1 MGITGLA
8 LSGRC
13 ASKSARFVSG
23 IPGTLLAQMAN
34 MMSVIPPIALA
45 LLAVSACAG
54 QAEYIGPTKI
64 PRTEE
69 NERILQRVEEYRLA
83 VEQRDAG
90 KLLAMADPEYWEDS
104 GTPTGADD
112 YGYDRLREVLTGRF
126 QAAESIRYSL
136 RYMKI
141 SRRAGR
147 AYVDVLID
155 ASYSLKDAR
164 GRDVREDKR
173 DQNQLLLRWDEN
185 RKAWLFT
192 SGY

>member
-1 MGITGLA
+1 MTMSVRPISPFA
-8 LSGRC
+8 L
-13 ASKSARFVSG
+13 
-23 IPGTLLAQMAN
+23 PLLAIT
-34 MMSVIPPIALA
+34 VI
-45 LLAVSACAG
+45 ACAG
-54 QAEYIGPTKI
+54 EARYIGTGKI

-69 NERILQRVEEYRLA
+69 NEKIIDRLEEYRLA

-90 KLLAMADPEYWEDS
+90 KLLAMASEEYWEDS

-112 YGYDRLREVLTGRF
+112 YGYDQLREVLGGRF
-126 QAAESIRYSL
+126 RDAASIRYSV

-141 SRRAGR
+141 AKRGDR

-155 ASYSLKDAR
+155 ASYSVKDAR

-173 DQNQLLLRWDEN
+173 DQNQLVLRWDEN
-185 RKAWLFT
+185 RKQWLFV